1 MVNYVIWC
9 GLLLCGFTVWFSS
22 LNSISG
28 PNEHCSAVVGGMQV
42 VSTLCSIT
50 FVVSGVGPLSSY
62 QETMVKAF
70 LPYLV
75 DPHPLS
81 VRKRAYIALCE

>member
-1 MVNYVIWC
+1 MYYNWR
-9 GLLLCGFTVWFSS
+9 
-22 LNSISG
+22 
-28 PNEHCSAVVGGMQV
+28 E
-42 VSTLCSIT
+42 LCSQSN
-50 FVVSGVGPLSSY
+50 VVSGAGSLTSY

-81 VRKRAYIALCE
+81 VRKRAYIALCEFE